1 MMFRRAPMAY
11 LAKPDL
17 IKEFFEELGFRLIL
31 TSPHVPPVILLH
43 AGAFYMHF
51 TDYEDEAE
59 RELILK
65 LCSAPGLCSSKFK
78 EPCYLSLLCNHL
90 QLPITV
96 TFYRTKTTAIALSLE
111 EYNRRAKDNLKITE
125 EEIRKVA
132 EANLLGQASE
142 NE

>member
-1 MMFRRAPMAY
+1 MSY

-17 IKEFFEELGFRLIL
+17 IKAFFEELGFRLVL

-51 TDYEDEAE
+51 LDYTDEAE
-59 RELILK
+59 RELIQK

-96 TFYRTKTTAIALSLE
+96 TFYRTKTTAIALSLK
-111 EYNRRAKDNLKITE
+111 EYNRRAKDNIKISE
-125 EEIRKVA
+125 DELRIIS
-132 EANLLGQASE
+132 EANLKDQVSE

>member
-1 MMFRRAPMAY
+1 MMFRRAPMSY

-59 RELILK
+59 RELILNFV
-65 LCSAPGLCSSKFK
+65 LHLASAPANSRN
-78 EPCYLSLLCNHL
+78 PVISLFY
-90 QLPITV
+90 V
-96 TFYRTKTTAIALSLE
+96 TTFSYR
-111 EYNRRAKDNLKITE
+111 
-125 EEIRKVA
+125 
-132 EANLLGQASE
+132 LL
-142 NE
+142 

>member
-1 MMFRRAPMAY
+1 MMFRRAPMSY

-96 TFYRTKTTAIALSLE
+96 TFYRTKTTAIAISGLSKGA
-111 EYNRRAKDNLKITE
+111 NAINTE
-125 EEIRKVA
+125 WSALPSTCEVPVFPPT
-132 EANLLGQASE
+132 LMG
-142 NE
+142 